1 MMMIIREEVRHHQTI
16 EGKGRTVDA
25 NQICNIP
32 TGMIKKRDHTSG
44 YDPDVRIRFFSVMSG
59 EFNVINTSHGFRQ
72 SGAGITPGDVIIWA
86 RGFVKGVRSAV
97 VATFLV

>member
-16 EGKGRTVDA
+16 EGKGRTVYA

-32 TGMIKKRDHTSG
+32 TVKKRDHTSG
-44 YDPDVRIRFFSVMSG
+44 YDPDVRIRSLSVRSR
-59 EFNVINTSHGFRQ
+59 EFNVINTFHGLML